1 MKYLIV
7 QNWNSTKGN
16 HAGMVHMCNLLC
28 ANWPEQYK
36 MLKIEEPRYRGGR
49 NSFIKKINK
58 LINFFI
64 KKFIFPAFILR
75 QGKTFLG
82 QLKKGDEVFLL
93 EYLIPE
99 VNQYVVAK
107 FITRHYKDISIY
119 ALSHMTPTFMHQNNM
134 TDELIRKWASPVDK
148 MLTLGHSLSD
158 YFIQI
163 GIPSTKIS
171 TGFHYVDNQYYM
183 RSSKSIMQLSK
194 PFTIII
200 MGAMMRD
207 DELVSN
213 IVKEVNGVKWI
224 VCFGRRKIPES
235 FPRGKNIKLLGYLP
249 EDDLKSYMEEADAS
263 LSIMKDTI
271 GSNVI
276 TTSFAMGLIN
286 IVSDVGSIRDYCSE
300 KDSAICANN
309 SNSFITTINKLK
321 DNPLLVKE
329 MKQNAQKKAASFSIM
344 NVHRWFSNLKNN
356 D

>member
-7 QNWNSTKGN
+7 QNWKSTDGN
-16 HAGMVHMCNLLC
+16 HAGMVHMSHLLC
-28 ANWPEQYK
+28 TNWPEEYRMIQ
-36 MLKIEEPRYRGGR
+36 IEEPQYRRGR
-49 NSFIKKINK
+49 NFFTKTLAEILNFFTRELFFPILILKKI
-58 LINFFI
+58 
-64 KKFIFPAFILR
+64 
-75 QGKTFLG
+75 KTFLG
-82 QLKKGDEVFLL
+82 RLQKGDEIFLL
-93 EYLIPE
+93 EYLFPD

-107 FITRHYKDISIY
+107 YIARYYKGVKIY
-119 ALSHMTPTFMHQNNM
+119 ALSHLTPTFMNQHKISDK
-134 TDELIRKWASPVDK
+134 TILKWAKPIDK
-148 MLTLGHSLSD
+148 MLTLGSSLSN
-158 YFIQI
+158 YFKNV
-163 GIPSTKIS
+163 GIPYSKIS
-171 TGFHYVDNQYYM
+171 TGFHYVDEQYY
-183 RSSKSIMQLSK
+183 RKNIEADK
-194 PFTIII
+194 NKNFTIIV

-207 DELVSN
+207 DVLIEK
-213 IVKEVNGVKWI
+213 IVRGINDVNWI
-224 VCFGRRKIPES
+224 VCFGRKKIPES
-235 FPRGKNIKLLGYLP
+235 FPRGENIKLLGYLP